1 MPKRSKS
8 SAQWLKQHFDDEWVK
23 KARALG
29 YRSRASFKLLE
40 INDKEK
46 LIKQGMRVLD
56 LGAAPGGWSQVAIK
70 LVGRSGQV
78 IATDILPIDALPHV
92 NFIQGDFT
100 DELVQAQISNIVGAG
115 PCACPAEGNHG
126 GLPLQVMEKTINL
139 VLSDMAPN
147 MSGIPSSDLPR
158 AMALAE
164 LALEMALTCLSPQ
177 GSFLVKVFQGEGF
190 PEFRQQLLKQ
200 FTRVKSYK
208 PKASRA
214 QSREVYLLAQGLY
227 PKRI

>member
-8 SAQWLKQHFDDEWVK
+8 SAQWLRQHFDDVWVK
-23 KARALG
+23 KAQAMG

-40 INDKEK
+40 IHQKEK

-56 LGAAPGGWSQVAIK
+56 LGAAPGGWSQVVVP
-70 LVGRSGQV
+70 LVGRRGQV
-78 IATDILPIDALPHV
+78 IATDILPMAVLPGV
-92 NFIQGDFT
+92 TFIQGDFS
-100 DELVQAQISNIVGAG
+100 DEKVVQQIQS
-115 PCACPAEGNHG
+115 
-126 GLPLQVMEKTINL
+126 VMGSDAKGMDL

-164 LALEMALTCLSPQ
+164 LALELAVNCLAPQ

-190 PEFRQQLLKQ
+190 TEFRQQVLKHFQ
-200 FTRVKSYK
+200 RIKSHK
-208 PKASRA
+208 PTSSRP
-214 QSREVYLLAQGLY
+214 QSREIYLLAQGLRTAVNASI
-227 PKRI
+227 PPRGL